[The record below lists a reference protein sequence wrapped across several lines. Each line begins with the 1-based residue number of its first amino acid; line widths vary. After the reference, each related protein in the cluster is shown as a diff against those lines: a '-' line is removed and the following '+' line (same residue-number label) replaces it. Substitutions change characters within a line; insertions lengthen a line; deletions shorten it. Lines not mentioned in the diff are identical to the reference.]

1 MIFATGGIKG
11 GTGKTTIAVN
21 LAVYLSNLGRDV
33 LLVDAD
39 DQGSSYEFSSQR
51 EATTEGKMGYTL
63 IRLSEKSVRSEVLK
77 LTDKFSDIIIDT
89 GGRDTIS
96 QRAALSIADV
106 YLVPF
111 NPRSLDIWTLEP
123 VEKLVSEMQIG
134 NPKLRAFSFINRG
147 DSKGTDNQDVSD
159 LLSES
164 ETVTYLNVILT
175 NRKAFANAISYG
187 LGIAELKPSDPK
199 AVGEFKNLYD
209 SMIKALKLK

>member
-159 LLSES
+159 LLAES

-187 LGIAELKPSDPK
+187 LGIAELKPSDTK
-199 AVGEFKNLYD
+199 AISEFKNLYD
-209 SMIKALKLK
+209 SMTKTLKIK